1 MSISMRAS
9 PAGPVAASLAAV
21 GGCNACGRGTADSR
35 RSVCLPAVF
44 GAILDAVLGAAL
56 IVLGAVL
63 IAALGAVFNH
73 VLEVRP
79 LRPVT
84 GLRPGFASMFA
95 SLSLSHSRRL

>member
-73 VLEVRP
+73 VLGGRP
-79 LRPVT
+79 PLPLT
-84 GLRPGFASMFA
+84 GLTPGFSRMMVSV
-95 SLSLSHSRRL
+95 SLEPV